1 MTVVATG
8 KEGSTGA
15 RPLASGTSVDE
26 VQDLIR
32 RTEEILD
39 TLKELGDTSYGRLRH
54 KLNENVNVVRD
65 KLMDRVERAE
75 NGSDAGGRS
84 AMRVTVTTVTALSVA
99 TLTGFVIGLAVARLC
114 ASY

>member
-39 TLKELGDTSYGRLRH
+39 TLKELGDTSYGRLRQ

-75 NGSDAGGRS
+75 NGSDAGGHS
-84 AMRVTVTTVTALSVA
+84 AMRCNCDHAQCRDAHWLCDWTSSRTPL
-99 TLTGFVIGLAVARLC
+99 RL
-114 ASY
+114 